1 MSKNGSFTA
10 RGNVKKRYVIK
21 QGKNINILNKCLGGL
36 NIMGVILDAQDG
48 HTLK

>member
-10 RGNVKKRYVIK
+10 RGNVKKTYVIK

-36 NIMGVILDAQDG
+36 NVMGVILSVHDG
-48 HTLK
+48 QS